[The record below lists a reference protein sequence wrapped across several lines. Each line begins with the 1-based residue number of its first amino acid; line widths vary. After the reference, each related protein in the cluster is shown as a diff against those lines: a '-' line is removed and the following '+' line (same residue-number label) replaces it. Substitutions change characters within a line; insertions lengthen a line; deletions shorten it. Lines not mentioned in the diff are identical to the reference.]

1 MILLYIVLCCVVIY
15 YWELKKIWIDLF
27 IYYEILKKNLKK
39 YIRKK
44 ILFSVRNEKK
54 FKNFK
59 MLILI

>member
-27 IYYEILKKNLKK
+27 IYYEILKKFKK
-39 YIRKK
+39 NYIRKK
-44 ILFSVRNEKK
+44 NLFSVRNEKK

>member
-27 IYYEILKKNLKK
+27 IYYEILKKFKK
-39 YIRKK
+39 IILEKK

-54 FKNFK
+54 FKNVK

>member
-27 IYYEILKKNLKK
+27 IYYEILKNLKN